1 MFFRTILSKLE
12 MAKIS
17 LAWFVL
23 NHPRPTFVAL
33 KPPRVSFFQST
44 CAMDS
49 IRLRSL
55 PHFLLALFLT
65 FASLSRASAQDVGS
79 APAVSKEGVV
89 PGATAAAAP
98 AAAAGATTGDAAAI
112 AAGDALFKGNCA
124 QCHAINDKVVGPAL
138 AGIAKRRPMSWI
150 IPWVKNSSKVVA
162 SGDEYA
168 VKIFNEYQKQQM
180 PSFQLSDAEITSI
193 VSYITAEEGK
203 ATAVGGAPAQVDGAA
218 PDAGAA
224 AAAGTEAGAGKYVD
238 LLLIVLVVVLIVL
251 VVTLVIIANIMKDV
265 LRGRKDLDGRDVELL
280 EQRFDWTQLYKSK
293 LIRGLALGIF
303 ALVVLYESVQG
314 VMAIGLTQ
322 GYQPTQ
328 PIAFSH
334 KLHAGQHQI
343 NCAYCHTSVY
353 KSKSANIPSANICMN
368 CHSQIK
374 TESPEIKKIYRAIQK
389 NQPIQWVRIHNLPDL
404 AYFNHSQHTQVGGI
418 ECQTCHGP
426 IQNMDVVYQYS
437 ALTMGWCINCHRETP
452 LNTKGNAY
460 YDNLVKL
467 HDKENGAVPFTVSSN
482 GGTEC
487 SKCHY

>member
-1 MFFRTILSKLE
+1 M
-12 MAKIS
+12 
-17 LAWFVL
+17 
-23 NHPRPTFVAL
+23 N
-33 KPPRVSFFQST
+33 
-44 CAMDS
+44 S

-55 PHFLLALFLT
+55 PHLFLALFLT
-65 FASLSRASAQDVGS
+65 IATLGTSVGQNTGD
-79 APAVSKEGVV
+79 APAVSKEGVT
-89 PGATAAAAP
+89 PGATAAATTATATAP
-98 AAAAGATTGDAAAI
+98 AAGGGDAAAI

-124 QCHAINDKVVGPAL
+124 QCHAIEGVVVGPAL
-138 AGIAKRRPMSWI
+138 GGITKRRPVSWL
-150 IPWVKNSSKVVA
+150 IPWIRNSSKMVA

-180 PSFQLSDAEITSI
+180 PSFQLSDDEIKSI
-193 VSYITAEEGK
+193 LAYITAEEGK
-203 ATAVGGAPAQVDGAA
+203 SAGAGAMDAKTNITPADGAETPGNGA
-218 PDAGAA
+218 AGA
-224 AAAGTEAGAGKYVD
+224 EAGAGKYMNV
-238 LLLIVLVVVLIVL
+238 LLIVLVVVLIVL

-265 LRGRKDLDGRDVELL
+265 LRGRKDLDGRDRELI
-280 EQRFDWTQLYKSK
+280 EQRFDFTKIYKSPVV
-293 LIRGLALGIF
+293 RGIVGTVFVLA
-303 ALVVLYESVQG
+303 VLYETIQG
-314 VMAIGLTQ
+314 VMAVGLQQ

-334 KLHAGQHQI
+334 KLHAGEHQI

-374 TESPEIKKIYRAIQK
+374 TESPEIRKIYRAIERK
-389 NQPIQWVRIHNLPDL
+389 QPIQWVRVHNLPDL
-404 AYFNHSQHTQVGGI
+404 AYFNHAQHTQVGGI

-426 IQNMDVVYQYS
+426 IQNMEVVYQYS

-452 LNTKGNAY
+452 LNTKGNGY

-467 HDKENGAVPFTVSSN
+467 HDKANSAVPFTVSSN

>member
-1 MFFRTILSKLE
+1 M
-12 MAKIS
+12 
-17 LAWFVL
+17 
-23 NHPRPTFVAL
+23 N
-33 KPPRVSFFQST
+33 
-44 CAMDS
+44 S

-55 PHFLLALFLT
+55 SRLFLALFLT
-65 FASLSRASAQDVGS
+65 FTAVGTSSAQDVGA

-89 PGATAAAAP
+89 PGATAGAAP

-124 QCHAINDKVVGPAL
+124 QCHAINDVVVGPAL
-138 AGIAKRRPMSWI
+138 GGITKRRPLSWI
-150 IPWVKNSSKVVA
+150 IPWIKNSSKMVA

-168 VKIFNEYQKQQM
+168 VKIFNQYQKQQM

-203 ATAVGGAPAQVDGAA
+203 PAGPASAANSGTNISPADGAET
-218 PDAGAA
+218 PGADGA
-224 AAAGTEAGAGKYVD
+224 DGAGKYVD
-238 LLLIVLVVVLIVL
+238 VLLIVLVVVLIVL

-265 LRGRKDLDGRDVELL
+265 LRGRKDLDGRDVEVL
-280 EQRFDWTQLYKSK
+280 EQRFDWTKLYRSSAV
-293 LIRGLALGIF
+293 RWVAGTVF
-303 ALVVLYESVQG
+303 VLVILYESVQG
-314 VMAIGLTQ
+314 AMGIGLTQ

-334 KLHAGQHQI
+334 KLHAGEHQI

-374 TESPEIKKIYRAIQK
+374 TESPEIKKIYRSIERK
-389 NQPIQWVRIHNLPDL
+389 QPIQWVRVHNLPDL
-404 AYFNHSQHTQVGGI
+404 AYFNHAQHTQVGGI

-426 IQNMDVVYQYS
+426 IQNMEVVYQYS
-437 ALTMGWCINCHRETP
+437 PLTMGWCINCHRETP
-452 LNTKGNAY
+452 LNTKGNGY
-460 YDNLVKL
+460 YNNLVKL
-467 HDKENGAVPFTVSSN
+467 HDQSGAGVPFTVSSN

>member
-1 MFFRTILSKLE
+1 
-12 MAKIS
+12 
-17 LAWFVL
+17 
-23 NHPRPTFVAL
+23 
-33 KPPRVSFFQST
+33 
-44 CAMDS
+44 MDS

-55 PHFLLALFLT
+55 SHLFLALFLT
-65 FASLSRASAQDVGS
+65 FAGLGNAVAQQQSSGTAPVGS
-79 APAVSKEGVV
+79 APGVSKDGVT
-89 PGATAAAAP
+89 PGATAGANP
-98 AAAAGATTGDAAAI
+98 ATGGGDAAAI
-112 AAGDALFKGNCA
+112 SAGDALFKNNCA
-124 QCHAINDKVVGPAL
+124 QCHAVNDVVVGPAL
-138 AGIAKRRPMSWI
+138 KDITKRRPISWI

-168 VKIFNEYQKQQM
+168 VKLFNQYQKQQM

-193 VSYITAEEGK
+193 VAYIDSESGK
-203 ATAVGGAPAQVDGAA
+203 GATAATGGVTQGNAAQADGQE
-218 PDAGAA
+218 GAA
-224 AAAGTEAGAGKYVD
+224 ASDASGAGQYVNV
-238 LLLIVLVVVLIVL
+238 LLIVLVVVLIVL

-280 EQRFDWTQLYKSK
+280 DQRFDYSKIYKSNAV
-293 LIRGLALGIF
+293 RGLALTVFVLAI
-303 ALVVLYESVQG
+303 LYESVQAAMG
-314 VMAIGLTQ
+314 VGLTQ

-334 KLHAGQHQI
+334 KLHAGTNQI

-374 TESPEIKKIYRAIQK
+374 TESPEIRKIYRAIEK
-389 NQPIQWVRIHNLPDL
+389 KQPIQWVRIHNLPDL

-426 IQNMDVVYQYS
+426 IQNMEVVYQYS

-452 LNTKGNAY
+452 LNTKGNGY
-460 YDNLVKL
+460 YNNLVKL
-467 HDKENGAVPFTVSSN
+467 HDKANSAAPFTVSSN